1 MSTAHKREFDYKPR
15 ASTAHP
21 PPTAERAALQERVR
35 ALEQELH
42 ALREELARQEQS
54 PPTPVAL
61 PDATS
66 ALPAEGIVQL
76 YQNLVANSPMGM
88 HFYTLDAADR
98 LIFTGANPT
107 ADRLLGVS
115 HAQFIGKT
123 IEEAFPP
130 LAHTEI
136 PARYREAARDGTLWE
151 TQQIEYAD
159 TQIAG
164 AYEVHAFQTTPG
176 KMVAVFLDITNR
188 KRIEAALQAKT
199 AELESYFT
207 SALDLLCIA
216 DTQGHFR
223 RLNREWELTLG
234 YTLEELE
241 GQQFMDL
248 VHPDDRAA
256 TLEAVSHLTAQTEV
270 LNFVNRY
277 RCKNGAYRWIEWRSV
292 PVGEIIYAT
301 ARDITTRI
309 ETEQALRES
318 QQQLIEAN
326 TMLQLVLDA
335 IPVRI
340 FWKDREARYLGCNR
354 RFAQDAGYD
363 TPAAIIG
370 KDDFSMAWRAQ
381 AEQYRADD
389 FQVMRSGE
397 AKLNY
402 EEPQT
407 PLEGEPLWLRTS
419 KVPMQNTQGE
429 VIGVLGV
436 YEDITAAKAAQ
447 EALNRLNEELELR
460 VRQRTAQLEAANAEL
475 EAFTYSVSHDLRA
488 PLRALDGFSQALLE
502 DYAGQFDAEG
512 QLYLQ
517 RLRAASQR
525 MGQLIDDLLHLSRVT
540 RAEMTLAPVKLSEMV
555 REIATALQESQPER
569 QVTFTIAPDVV
580 VIADPGLLRI
590 AMENLL
596 NNAWKYTSKHAQAHI
611 EFGMQQQE
619 RETVYFV
626 RDDGAGFDMA
636 FADKLFGAFQRLHQ
650 MTEFEGAGIGLATV
664 WRIIQRHGGK
674 VWAEG
679 AIERGATFFFSLPQS
694 LPAAA
699 LRPHP

>member
-1 MSTAHKREFDYKPR
+1 M
-15 ASTAHP
+15 
-21 PPTAERAALQERVR
+21 R

>member
-1 MSTAHKREFDYKPR
+1 MGKRANTAQ
-15 ASTAHP
+15 S

-42 ALREELARQEQS
+42 TLREELARQEQS

-130 LAHTEI
+130 LAQTEI

-216 DTQGHFR
+216 DTQGYFR

-301 ARDITTRI
+301 ARDITARI

-335 IPVRI
+335 IPVRL

-370 KDDFSMAWRAQ
+370 KDDFSLAWRAQ
-381 AEQYRADD
+381 AEHYRADD

-419 KVPMQNTQGE
+419 KVPMRNTQGE

-460 VRQRTAQLEAANAEL
+460 VRQRTAQLEAANAGL

-525 MGQLIDDLLHLSRVT
+525 MGKLIDDLLHLSRVT

-596 NNAWKYTSKHAQAHI
+596 NNAWKYTSKHAQACI
-611 EFGMQQQE
+611 EFGTQQQGH
-619 RETVYFV
+619 ETVYFV

-650 MTEFEGAGIGLATV
+650 MTEFEGTGIGLATV